1 MFVDIK
7 PPQGAV
13 TMPYAGVQQTATADV
28 KREDEKTA
36 SFKRKRLKRR
46 QKTDIAEYIG
56 LLKEE
61 GYKSEQISYVLS
73 LAEKGVTPAEM
84 EEFIHPGISVDMME
98 KIRRMKEK
106 TRNKDVEES

>member
-1 MFVDIK
+1 
-7 PPQGAV
+7 
-13 TMPYAGVQQTATADV
+13 MPYKSERIRIAGTKYDN
-28 KREDEKTA
+28 R
-36 SFKRKRLKRR
+36 RKLSSDQVRAIK
-46 QKTDIAEYIG
+46 